1 FAVEQLMDAVAEELD
16 LEPWEVRLKNL
27 VKPEQMPYINI
38 ANKHYDGG
46 DYPASLKKAI
56 AMLEVEKIRE
66 QQKDNNKNRLLGVGV
81 ATYTEQS
88 AHGTS
93 VFAAW
98 GTAVI
103 PGRDH
108 ANIRM
113 TPDGGLEIKVGVHSH
128 GQGMETSFAQIANEI
143 LGVRS
148 EERRVGKECGAG
160 GCWDW
165 DRSR

>member
-1 FAVEQLMDAVAEELD
+1 FSSRRRHTRSKRDWSSDVCSSD
-16 LEPWEVRLKNL
+16 L
-27 VKPEQMPYINI
+27 
-38 ANKHYDGG
+38 
-46 DYPASLKKAI
+46 
-56 AMLEVEKIRE
+56 
-66 QQKDNNKNRLLGVGV
+66 
-81 ATYTEQS
+81 QS

-143 LGVRS
+143 LGVDVERIRLIHGDTARTPYSTGTYASRS
-148 EERRVGKECGAG
+148 LVMSGGAVSKASKEL
-160 GCWDW
+160 
-165 DRSR
+165 DRKSTRLNSSHVSISYAV